1 VELAPRAP
9 APQTGGRP
17 GAEIEEAV
25 EGAADALGLEG
36 PVALDGHERVV
47 ADALALPERLH
58 RHQNEI
64 GAAKGQPTNAWCA
77 HALRR
82 QM

>member
-1 VELAPRAP
+1 MERSPDTLGVER
-9 APQTGGRP
+9 
-17 GAEIEEAV
+17 
-25 EGAADALGLEG
+25 

-64 GAAKGQPTNAWCA
+64 GAAKGQPADARRA